1 MKLKLKYME
10 KVTFNPSKKST
21 VGVEVEAQ
29 IVDNNSGDLVNIAE
43 NIVNGFGNEDRV
55 KHELYLSTVEITSSP
70 ALDSNDTYDE
80 LSSIFKKVLDLATG
94 FNAGLIAAGTHPF
107 ALYEDQVITNVNP
120 RYEEFAQKY
129 GWAVRRLLTF
139 GMHVHV
145 GMDSKEKAVAVHDE
159 IRTYLPL
166 ILALSACSPFWR
178 GKDTELYCS
187 RLSVFQGLPNTG
199 LPEPYLDWKE
209 YEQSLETL
217 VAADVIKKGI
227 GYRQVWKDVRIHPAY
242 GTVEVRIAD
251 SMPSLVD
258 TVAVATFVQGLAI
271 KIGNDWEEG
280 KLNAPTPNWL
290 IERNRWAA
298 IKDGLNAKFIVD
310 LEGRTL
316 PIKEVINN
324 LTKEIESIVTSLG
337 SLNRLLELENI
348 FKSDNM
354 VDNMRNFHKKDTLDG
369 LVKELQ
375 KILSQSLDM

>member
-1 MKLKLKYME
+1 MSE
-10 KVTFNPSKKST
+10 VVFNPSKSPT

-29 IVDNNSGDLVNIAE
+29 IVDNTTGDLVNIAE
-43 NIVNGFGNEDRV
+43 NIVNGFNNEDRV

-70 ALDSNDTYDE
+70 ALDTNNTYDE
-80 LSSIFKKVLDLATG
+80 LSSIFKEVLDLANNN
-94 FNAGLIAAGTHPF
+94 NAGLIATGTHPF

-159 IRTYLPL
+159 IRKYLPL
-166 ILALSACSPFWR
+166 VLALSACSPFWR

-199 LPEPYLDWKE
+199 LPEPYLEWSE
-209 YEQSLETL
+209 YEQSLKTL
-217 VAADVIKKGI
+217 VAADVIKEKI

-251 SMPSLVD
+251 SMPSLID
-258 TVAVATFVQGLAI
+258 TVAVATFVQALAI
-271 KIGNDWEEG
+271 KIGDDWEEG
-280 KLNAPTPNWL
+280 NLDEPTPNWL

-298 IKDGLNAKFIVD
+298 IKEGLNAKFIID
-310 LEGRTL
+310 LEGRTK
-316 PIKEVINN
+316 PIKEVIKN
-324 LTKEIESIVTSLG
+324 LTKEIKPIAESLG
-337 SLNRLLELENI
+337 SLNRLNELENI
-348 FKSDNM
+348 FKSDNI
-354 VDNMRNFHKKDTLDG
+354 VENMRNFHKKETLDQ

-375 KILSQSLDM
+375 KILNESLDNPMFEL

>member
-1 MKLKLKYME
+1 MSE
-10 KVTFNPSKKST
+10 VVFNPSKSQT

-29 IVDNNSGDLVNIAE
+29 IVDNTTGDLVNIAE
-43 NIVNGFGNEDRV
+43 NIVNGFNDEDRV

-70 ALDSNDTYDE
+70 ALDTNNTYDE
-80 LSSIFKKVLDLATG
+80 LSSIFKKVLNLANNN
-94 FNAGLIAAGTHPF
+94 NAGLITTGTHPF

-159 IRTYLPL
+159 IRKYLPL
-166 ILALSACSPFWR
+166 VLALSACSPFWR

-199 LPEPYLDWKE
+199 LPEPYLEWSE

-217 VAADVIKKGI
+217 VAADVIKEGI

-258 TVAVATFVQGLAI
+258 TVAVATFVQTLAI

-280 KLNAPTPNWL
+280 RLQAPTPNWL

-298 IKDGLNAKFIVD
+298 IKEGLNAKFIIGI
-310 LEGRTL
+310 EGNTL
-316 PIKEVINN
+316 PIKEVIKH
-324 LTKEIESIVTSLG
+324 LTKEISPIAESLG
-337 SLNRLLELENI
+337 SLNRLNELENI
-348 FKSDNM
+348 FNSDNM
-354 VDNMRNFHKKDTLDG
+354 VQNMRNLHIEGSLDG

-375 KILSQSLDM
+375 NILIKSLKD

>member
-1 MKLKLKYME
+1 MSE
-10 KVTFNPSKKST
+10 VVFNPSNSPT

-29 IVDNNSGDLVNIAE
+29 IVDNATGNLVNIAE
-43 NIVNGFGNEDRV
+43 NIVNGFNNEDRV

-70 ALDSNDTYDE
+70 ALDTNNTYEE
-80 LSSIFKKVLDLATG
+80 LSSIFKDVLDLAIKE
-94 FNAGLIAAGTHPF
+94 NAGLIATGTHPF

-159 IRTYLPL
+159 IRKYLPL
-166 ILALSACSPFWR
+166 VLALSACSPFWR

-199 LPEPYLDWKE
+199 LPEPYLEWSE

-217 VAADVIKKGI
+217 VAANVIKEGI

-251 SMPSLVD
+251 SMPSLID
-258 TVAVATFVQGLAI
+258 TVAVATFVQALAI

-280 KLNAPTPNWL
+280 NLDKPTPNWL

-298 IKDGLNAKFIVD
+298 IKEGLNAKFIID
-310 LEGRTL
+310 LEGRTK
-316 PIKEVINN
+316 PIKEVIKN
-324 LTKEIESIVTSLG
+324 LTKEIRPIAESLG
-337 SLNRLLELENI
+337 SLNRLNELENI

-354 VDNMRNFHKKDTLDG
+354 VENMRNFHKKESLDG

-375 KILSQSLDM
+375 KILNESLDNPIL

>member
-1 MKLKLKYME
+1 MSE
-10 KVTFNPSKKST
+10 VVFNPSKSPT

-29 IVDNNSGDLVNIAE
+29 IVDNATGNLVNIAE
-43 NIVNGFGNEDRV
+43 NIVNGFNNEERV

-70 ALDSNDTYDE
+70 ALDTNNTYEE
-80 LSSIFKKVLDLATG
+80 LSSIFKDVLDLAIKE
-94 FNAGLIAAGTHPF
+94 NAGLIATGTHPF

-120 RYEEFAQKY
+120 RYGEFAQKY

-159 IRTYLPL
+159 IRKYLPL
-166 ILALSACSPFWR
+166 VLALSACSPFWR

-199 LPEPYLDWKE
+199 LPEPYLEWSE

-217 VAADVIKKGI
+217 VAANVIKEGI

-251 SMPSLVD
+251 SMPSLID
-258 TVAVATFVQGLAI
+258 TVAVATFVQALAI
-271 KIGNDWEEG
+271 KIGDDWEEG
-280 KLNAPTPNWL
+280 NLDEPTPNWL

-298 IKDGLNAKFIVD
+298 IKEGLNAKFIID
-310 LEGRTL
+310 LEGRTK
-316 PIKEVINN
+316 PIKEVIKN
-324 LTKEIESIVTSLG
+324 LTKEIKPIAESLG
-337 SLNRLLELENI
+337 SLNRLNELENI
-348 FKSDNM
+348 FKSDYM
-354 VDNMRNFHKKDTLDG
+354 VENMRNFHKTESLDG

-375 KILSQSLDM
+375 KILNESLDNPIL

>member
-1 MKLKLKYME
+1 MND
-10 KVTFNPSKKST
+10 VVFNPSNSPT
-21 VGVEVEAQ
+21 VGIEIEAQ
-29 IVDNNSGDLVNIAE
+29 IVDNTTGDLVNIAE
-43 NIVNGFGNEDRV
+43 NIVNGFNNEDRV

-70 ALDSNDTYDE
+70 ALDTNNTYDE
-80 LSSIFKKVLDLATG
+80 LSSIFKKVLDLALKE
-94 FNAGLIAAGTHPF
+94 NAGLIATGTHPF

-159 IRTYLPL
+159 IRKYLPL
-166 ILALSACSPFWR
+166 VLALSACSPFWR

-199 LPEPYLDWKE
+199 LPEPYLEWNE
-209 YEQSLETL
+209 YEQSLKTL
-217 VAADVIKKGI
+217 VAAEVIKKGI

-251 SMPSLVD
+251 SMPSLSD
-258 TVAVATFVQGLAI
+258 TVAVATFVQALAI

-280 KLNAPTPNWL
+280 KLIEPTPNWL

-298 IKDGLNAKFIVD
+298 IKDGLNAKFIINLD
-310 LEGRTL
+310 GNTK
-316 PIKEVINN
+316 PIKEVIKH
-324 LTKEIESIVTSLG
+324 LSKEIEPVADLLG
-337 SLNRLLELENI
+337 SLNRLKDLENI

-354 VDNMRNFHKKDTLDG
+354 VKNMRNFYVDG
-369 LVKELQ
+369 SLVDLVKKLQ
-375 KILSQSLDM
+375 KILSNSLKV

>member
-1 MKLKLKYME
+1 MSE
-10 KVTFNPSKKST
+10 VVFNPSKSPT

-29 IVDNNSGDLVNIAE
+29 IVDNTTGDLVNIAE
-43 NIVNGFGNEDRV
+43 NIVNGFNNEDRV

-70 ALDSNDTYDE
+70 ALDTNNTYDE
-80 LSSIFKKVLDLATG
+80 LSSIFKEVLDLANNN
-94 FNAGLIAAGTHPF
+94 NAGLIATGTHPF

-159 IRTYLPL
+159 IRKYLPL
-166 ILALSACSPFWR
+166 VLALSACSPFWR

-199 LPEPYLDWKE
+199 LPEPYLEWSE
-209 YEQSLETL
+209 YEQSLKTL
-217 VAADVIKKGI
+217 VAADVIKEKI

-251 SMPSLVD
+251 SMPSLID
-258 TVAVATFVQGLAI
+258 TVAVATFVQALAI
-271 KIGNDWEEG
+271 KIGDDWEEG
-280 KLNAPTPNWL
+280 NLDEPTPNWL

-298 IKDGLNAKFIVD
+298 IKEGLNAKFIID
-310 LEGRTL
+310 LEGRTK
-316 PIKEVINN
+316 PIKEVIKN
-324 LTKEIESIVTSLG
+324 LTKEIKPIAESLG
-337 SLNRLLELENI
+337 SLNRLNELENI
-348 FKSDNM
+348 FKSDNI
-354 VDNMRNFHKKDTLDG
+354 VENMRNFHKKETLDQ

-375 KILSQSLDM
+375 KILNESLDNPIFEL

>member
-1 MKLKLKYME
+1 MSE
-10 KVTFNPSKKST
+10 VVFNPSNSPT

-29 IVDNNSGDLVNIAE
+29 IVDNATGNLVNIAE
-43 NIVNGFGNEDRV
+43 NIVNGFNNEDRV

-70 ALDSNDTYDE
+70 ALDTNNTYEE
-80 LSSIFKKVLDLATG
+80 LSSIFKEVLDLAIKE
-94 FNAGLIAAGTHPF
+94 NAGLIATGTHPF

-159 IRTYLPL
+159 IRKYLPL
-166 ILALSACSPFWR
+166 VLALSACSPFWR

-199 LPEPYLDWKE
+199 LPEPYLEWSE

-217 VAADVIKKGI
+217 VAADVIKEGI
-227 GYRQVWKDVRIHPAY
+227 GFRQVWKDVRIHPAY

-251 SMPSLVD
+251 SMPSLID
-258 TVAVATFVQGLAI
+258 TVAVATFVQALAI

-280 KLNAPTPNWL
+280 NLDKPTPNWL

-298 IKDGLNAKFIVD
+298 IKEGLNAKFIID
-310 LEGRTL
+310 LEGRTK
-316 PIKEVINN
+316 PIKEVIKH
-324 LTKEIESIVTSLG
+324 LTKEISPIAESLG
-337 SLNRLLELENI
+337 SLNRLNKLENI

-354 VDNMRNFHKKDTLDG
+354 VENMRNFHKKESLDP

-375 KILSQSLDM
+375 KILNESLDKPIL

>member
-1 MKLKLKYME
+1 MSEVL
-10 KVTFNPSKKST
+10 FNPSDSPT

-29 IVDNNSGDLVNIAE
+29 IVDNTTGNLVNIAE
-43 NIVNGFGNEDRV
+43 NIVNGFNNEARV

-70 ALDSNDTYDE
+70 ALDTNNTYEE
-80 LSSIFKKVLDLATG
+80 LSSIFKEVLDLAIKE
-94 FNAGLIAAGTHPF
+94 NAGLIATGTHPF

-159 IRTYLPL
+159 IRKYLPL
-166 ILALSACSPFWR
+166 VLALSACSPFWR

-199 LPEPYLDWKE
+199 LPEPYFEWSE
-209 YEQSLETL
+209 YEQSLKTL
-217 VAADVIKKGI
+217 VAADVIKEKI

-251 SMPSLVD
+251 SMPSLID
-258 TVAVATFVQGLAI
+258 TVAVATFVQALAI

-280 KLNAPTPNWL
+280 NLHEPTPNWL

-298 IKDGLNAKFIVD
+298 IKEGLNAKFIID
-310 LEGRTL
+310 LEGRTK
-316 PIKEVINN
+316 PIKEVIKN
-324 LTKEIESIVTSLG
+324 LTKEIKPIAESLG
-337 SLNRLLELENI
+337 SLNRLNELENI

-354 VDNMRNFHKKDTLDG
+354 VENMRNFHKKETLDQ

-375 KILSQSLDM
+375 KILNESLDNPMFEL

>member
-1 MKLKLKYME
+1 MSE
-10 KVTFNPSKKST
+10 VVFNPSKSPT

-29 IVDNNSGDLVNIAE
+29 IVDNTTGDLVNIAE
-43 NIVNGFGNEDRV
+43 NIVNGFNNEDRV

-70 ALDSNDTYDE
+70 ALDTNNTYDE
-80 LSSIFKKVLDLATG
+80 LSSIFKEVLDLAIKE
-94 FNAGLIAAGTHPF
+94 NAGLIATGTHPF

-159 IRTYLPL
+159 IRKYLPL
-166 ILALSACSPFWR
+166 VLALSACSPFWR

-199 LPEPYLDWKE
+199 LPEPYLEWSE

-217 VAADVIKKGI
+217 VAADVIKEGI

-258 TVAVATFVQGLAI
+258 TVAVATFVQALAI

-280 KLNAPTPNWL
+280 HIDEPTPNWL

-298 IKDGLNAKFIVD
+298 IKEGLNAKFIID
-310 LEGRTL
+310 LEGNTL
-316 PIKEVINN
+316 PIKDVIKQ
-324 LTKEIESIVTSLG
+324 LTKEITPIAESLG
-337 SLNRLLELENI
+337 SLNRLNELENI
-348 FKSDNM
+348 FNSDNM
-354 VDNMRNFHKKDTLDG
+354 VQNMRNLHKKGSLDG

-375 KILSQSLDM
+375 NILINSLKE

>member
-1 MKLKLKYME
+1 MSE
-10 KVTFNPSKKST
+10 VVFNPSKSPT

-29 IVDNNSGDLVNIAE
+29 IVDNTTGNLVNIAE
-43 NIVNGFGNEDRV
+43 NIVNGFNNEDRV

-70 ALDSNDTYDE
+70 ALDTNKTYEE
-80 LSSIFKKVLDLATG
+80 LSSIFKKVLDLANNN
-94 FNAGLIAAGTHPF
+94 NAGLIATGTHPF

-159 IRTYLPL
+159 IRKYLPL

-199 LPEPYLDWKE
+199 LPEPYIDWEE

-217 VAADVIKKGI
+217 VAADVIKEGV

-242 GTVEVRIAD
+242 GTIEVRIAD
-251 SMPSLVD
+251 SMPSLLD
-258 TVAVATFVQGLAI
+258 TVAVATFVQALAI

-280 KLNAPTPNWL
+280 KLSSPTPNWL

-298 IKDGLNAKFIVD
+298 VKDGLNAKYIVD
-310 LEGRTL
+310 LDGNTK
-316 PIKEVINN
+316 PIKEVIEN
-324 LTKEIESIVTSLG
+324 LTNELQNISEILG
-337 SLNRLLELENI
+337 SGNMLNELDNI

-354 VDNMRNFHKKDTLDG
+354 VENMRDFHRKESLDA
-369 LVKELQ
+369 LVNELQ
-375 KILSQSLDM
+375 KILVNSIKN

>member
-1 MKLKLKYME
+1 MSEVVFY
-10 KVTFNPSKKST
+10 PSKSPT

-29 IVDNNSGDLVNIAE
+29 IVDNTTGDLVNIAE
-43 NIVNGFGNEDRV
+43 NIVSDFNNEDRV

-70 ALDSNDTYDE
+70 ALDTNNTYKE
-80 LSSIFKKVLDLATG
+80 LSSIFKEVLNLANNN
-94 FNAGLIAAGTHPF
+94 NAGLIATGTHPF

-159 IRTYLPL
+159 IRKYLPL

-199 LPEPYLDWKE
+199 LPEPYLEWSE

-217 VAADVIKKGI
+217 VAADVIKEGI

-258 TVAVATFVQGLAI
+258 TVAVATFVQALAI
-271 KIGNDWEEG
+271 KIGNDWEED
-280 KLNAPTPNWL
+280 KLQAPTPNWL

-298 IKDGLNAKFIVD
+298 IKEGLNAKFIID
-310 LEGRTL
+310 LEGNTL
-316 PIKEVINN
+316 PIKDVIKH
-324 LTKEIESIVTSLG
+324 LTEEISPIAESLG
-337 SLNRLLELENI
+337 SLNRLNDLENI
-348 FKSDNM
+348 FNSDNM
-354 VDNMRNFHKKDTLDG
+354 VQNMRNLHKEGSLDG

-375 KILSQSLDM
+375 NILINSLRD

>member
-1 MKLKLKYME
+1 MSE
-10 KVTFNPSKKST
+10 VVFNPSNSPT

-29 IVDNNSGDLVNIAE
+29 IVDNATGNLVNIAE
-43 NIVNGFGNEDRV
+43 NIVNGFNNEDRV

-70 ALDSNDTYDE
+70 ALDTNNTYEE
-80 LSSIFKKVLDLATG
+80 LSSIFKDVLDLAIKE
-94 FNAGLIAAGTHPF
+94 NAGLIATGTHPF

-159 IRTYLPL
+159 IRKYLPL

-199 LPEPYLDWKE
+199 LPEPYLEWSE

-258 TVAVATFVQGLAI
+258 TVAVATFVQALAI

-280 KLNAPTPNWL
+280 KLQAPTPNWL

-298 IKDGLNAKFIVD
+298 IKEGLNAKYIID
-310 LEGRTL
+310 LEGNTL
-316 PIKEVINN
+316 PIKDVITQ
-324 LTKEIESIVTSLG
+324 LTKEISPIAESLG
-337 SLNRLLELENI
+337 SLNRLNELDNI
-348 FKSDNM
+348 FNSDNM
-354 VDNMRNFHKKDTLDG
+354 VENMRNLHKEGSLDG

-375 KILSQSLDM
+375 NILINSLKD

>member
-1 MKLKLKYME
+1 MSE
-10 KVTFNPSKKST
+10 VVFNPSNSPT

-29 IVDNNSGDLVNIAE
+29 IVDNATGNLVNIAE
-43 NIVNGFGNEDRV
+43 NIVNGFNNEDRV

-70 ALDSNDTYDE
+70 ALDTNNTYDE
-80 LSSIFKKVLDLATG
+80 LSSIFKEVLDLATKE
-94 FNAGLIAAGTHPF
+94 NAGLIATGTHPF

-159 IRTYLPL
+159 IRKYLPL
-166 ILALSACSPFWR
+166 VLALSACSPFWR

-199 LPEPYLDWKE
+199 LPEPYLEWNE
-209 YEQSLETL
+209 YEQSLKTL
-217 VAADVIKKGI
+217 VAAEVIKKGI

-251 SMPSLVD
+251 SMPSLSD
-258 TVAVATFVQGLAI
+258 TVAVATFVQALAI

-280 KLNAPTPNWL
+280 KLIEPTPNWL

-298 IKDGLNAKFIVD
+298 IKDGLNAKFIINLD
-310 LEGRTL
+310 GNTK
-316 PIKEVINN
+316 PIKEVIKH
-324 LTKEIESIVTSLG
+324 LSKEIEPVADSLG
-337 SLNRLLELENI
+337 SLNRLKDLENI

-354 VDNMRNFHKKDTLDG
+354 VENMRNFYLDG
-369 LVKELQ
+369 SLDDLVKKLQ
-375 KILSQSLDM
+375 KILSNSLKV

>member
-1 MKLKLKYME
+1 MS
-10 KVTFNPSKKST
+10 KVLFNSSKSPT

-29 IVDNNSGDLVNIAE
+29 IVDNTTGELVNIAE
-43 NIVNGFGNEDRV
+43 NIVNGFNNEDRV

-70 ALDSNDTYDE
+70 ALDTNNTYDE
-80 LSSIFKKVLDLATG
+80 LCSIFKEVLNLAIID
-94 FNAGLIAAGTHPF
+94 NAGLIATGTHPF

-145 GMDSKEKAVAVHDE
+145 GMESKEKAVAVHDE
-159 IRTYLPL
+159 IRKYLPL
-166 ILALSACSPFWR
+166 VLALSACSPFWR

-199 LPEPYLDWKE
+199 LPEPYLEWNE
-209 YEQSLETL
+209 YVQSLETL
-217 VAADVIKKGI
+217 VAADVIKEGI
-227 GYRQVWKDVRIHPAY
+227 AYRQVWKDVRIHPAY

-251 SMPSLVD
+251 SMPSLLD
-258 TVAVATFVQGLAI
+258 TVAVATFVQTLAI

-280 KLNAPTPNWL
+280 KLDDPIPNWL

-298 IKDGLNAKFIVD
+298 IKEGLNAKFIID
-310 LEGRTL
+310 LEGKTL
-316 PIKEVINN
+316 PIKEVIKH
-324 LTKEIESIVTSLG
+324 LTRELNPIAESLG
-337 SLNRLLELENI
+337 SLNRLNTLENI

-354 VDNMRNFHKKDTLDG
+354 VENMRNFHKKGTLDG

-375 KILSQSLDM
+375 LILSNSLDQ

>member
-1 MKLKLKYME
+1 MSEVL
-10 KVTFNPSKKST
+10 FNPSNSPT

-29 IVDNNSGDLVNIAE
+29 IVDNATGNLVNIAE
-43 NIVNGFGNEDRV
+43 NIVNGFNNEDRV

-70 ALDSNDTYDE
+70 ALDTNNTYEE
-80 LSSIFKKVLDLATG
+80 LSSIFNEVLDLAIKE
-94 FNAGLIAAGTHPF
+94 NAGLIATGTHPF

-159 IRTYLPL
+159 IRKYLPL
-166 ILALSACSPFWR
+166 VLALSACSPFWR

-199 LPEPYLDWKE
+199 LPEPYLEWSE

-217 VAADVIKKGI
+217 VAANVIKEGI

-242 GTVEVRIAD
+242 GTVEIRIAD
-251 SMPSLVD
+251 SMPSLID
-258 TVAVATFVQGLAI
+258 TVAVATFVQALAI
-271 KIGNDWEEG
+271 KLGNEWEED
-280 KLNAPTPNWL
+280 KLDKPTPNWL

-298 IKDGLNAKFIVD
+298 IKEGLNAKFIID
-310 LEGRTL
+310 LEGNTL
-316 PIKEVINN
+316 PIKDVIKH
-324 LTKEIESIVTSLG
+324 LTNEISPIAESLG
-337 SLNRLLELENI
+337 SLNRLNELENI
-348 FKSDNM
+348 FNSDNM
-354 VDNMRNFHKKDTLDG
+354 VQNMRDLHKEGSLDG

-375 KILSQSLDM
+375 NILTNSLKD